1 MDGARDDESALGA
14 TPPPAM
20 WGDVQA
26 AVDEGVQASADEEV
40 HEFAS
45 AAMQA
50 AEAEGSGDAE
60 GPDDVGAAQQP
71 AAGPEES
78 HTEAPAEAPA
88 EAPTPPGPD
97 AVPRCLLDV
106 PALGDAVRNEQV
118 DLFLLDWL
126 TAAETLLATDRRD
139 SAAFVDE
146 ALCLIGVRRAEQTQ
160 PSVLDTIVPGRGAR
174 QLLARCLV
182 HIYTDEQAEKPLL
195 YDVLAALQDAY
206 TREPVRPETL
216 LRHVAAVDVSA
227 ALVRALPS
235 AAAMS
240 YGALVPVC
248 LRQARATQA
257 PVLARSAMLYLLEA
271 LLAQQGVGALPPAGV
286 KEVYKTLRGFLS
298 DKAGAVVRASCA
310 CLGALAEQ
318 HDALRALAEVEG
330 VVAQCTRALATSDVA
345 TRTALAELVAQLV
358 LQTDLQPAGAASG
371 GSSSGGGGGGGGGAS
386 ATPAADADEDE
397 AAAPKGP
404 VRVALYPPAE
414 LLDVVH
420 THVALRAGAPW
431 RARYGAVLV
440 YAAVLA
446 RAGPAWVEAAYAE
459 VLAHLLDTVAQHT
472 LGALDAD
479 EAAPLRVALSWVVR
493 HYLCATLSEP
503 AQARAAVQVG
513 THVLGAWP
521 ARTPQSAPPGEAAL
535 GLALELSAA
544 LVAQLGGVT
553 REVHEALYEPVMTL
567 LAHPVRS
574 VQVRAAWWLRVACD
588 VHPAL
593 LAPTYT
599 RLLEAVRRDV
609 GALRAA
615 QPDGGVGLRARL
627 GGHSG
632 ALAAL
637 VAVAAAQPL
646 YAQHTDAEEVFVLA
660 TELLQQVA
668 THPLREAAAA
678 VGAAWT
684 LLGSLLALGP
694 LFVRAHW
701 ARLLQLWRNA
711 LAAPPLQGPL
721 DEGAWAFLLGVRE
734 HALHALLACFLHGGA
749 AAVLTG
755 ESARRLVGMLG
766 HVRVMLD
773 TLPPAVEEQPALRA
787 RAARVRALLLRCC
800 TQLAGDAALQP
811 LHAALVQLALRVF
824 ARPER
829 FGGSAAQ
836 AAISASLGAAPAS
849 LWTSGEAGAAGV
861 TSLLVPRRDGVAGA
875 TAALDAWCAPFVPA
889 AYAAPTW
896 MRDVRVYGFGAAL
909 DALAHTPAVG
919 ALEAE
924 PGALYVAPAARAG
937 DDAYRAWLPEMPA
950 PVGGVVAEVD
960 AALEVF
966 AALLPFV
973 ARDVQ
978 VGAVEAVA
986 HAATRAPG
994 LERHAARRTVVLA
1007 NSVVALLGALRTAMH
1022 AGNAARRPAGFAN
1035 DRVTQA
1041 VQRVAQAALV
1051 HGDAMLRASA
1061 GEVYGRLAAVAGSH
1075 AVSAQVPFVVAQIV
1089 DNRHADARA
1098 SCAYAAGQVYARVGG
1113 LHAAPLT
1120 KTLGRLLVSLARDP
1134 HPVVQCAALDAL
1146 QLVVEAASLAYQPYV
1161 ASTLGVLG
1169 ELVAL
1174 PTHEPEGG
1182 SVGSS
1187 NLRATLPV
1195 YSGVARVAGAL
1206 VGVLGAD
1213 LRAERARRAQ
1223 LQALL
1228 GVLAHDRGAGAGGAA
1243 PATAAGA
1250 AVRSDAVQALQRLGV
1265 VVPEALATR
1274 AWAALLYATLQSPP
1288 ARAEPLLLYP
1298 RTAARAYAQMAQR
1311 GPEWLATY
1319 GGRPLLYALFAA
1331 LDAAPMLASL
1341 RALLLAWVQ
1350 ASAAER
1356 PCAWVD
1362 LCGTLLLAPE
1372 ALGGA
1377 PDAAV
1382 PVAPPAGE
1390 EEGAAL
1396 AASAAPADARAPRA
1410 LCGWRTRL
1418 FVLACLDAVLHAVR
1432 GTAHVGAAADAAD
1445 PHNLASRVGELIKM
1459 AFAASTATSRAVRR
1473 AGLQVLREVMEAYA
1487 ATRDPAFPASRL
1499 LEQYQAPLA
1508 AALTPAFG
1516 ADSFPEVLAAAVAV
1530 CAVYV
1535 RVGGAE
1541 HAAPQT
1547 NRVVKLLTSALDESR
1562 AEPMT
1567 RLGGLDALP
1576 PHSAAYLRIAVLH
1589 AWAELAIAPRG
1600 AALDAVLAPHRAEL
1614 VARWSDALAEYAQLR
1629 EDPDAALADGAM
1641 AALVHA
1647 QRLAY
1652 YADAWPAMLHAVTL
1666 ALDGAAGAAP
1676 AVPAFAL
1683 YALAFETLCRELE
1696 RGAQQTDRGTLAVVL
1711 ASLPVLADARYAGE
1725 AIAEPALLDELLR
1738 VAQRAFLTHDVPVAL
1753 GVLRVLHA
1761 LARSMHERLLADAD
1775 GRVDDRAFARTPL
1788 GYVVRLLFAYLDAI
1802 PAMHGAPA
1810 DKAALHTAAWTTLV
1824 GVVQVC
1830 PPAVQTQLLASTLHV
1845 LAAQARREDD
1855 AAHVLGATLGALL
1868 RPLCAAIVRVADAP
1882 LRTAVHGFLSALLE
1896 IASAMRSRSGAVAA
1910 CKSRNALVG
1919 VGGMLAALDARVPVS
1934 VEVVDTY
1941 GFLLAEKL
1949 RSGAPDAPVAV
1960 QCAAALVPA
1969 AAARRSARLALGA
1982 VVPALVVYIHT
1993 HGTADDAEG
2002 AALVPVLDVLGALPG
2017 VAADAAGALGVVLPV
2032 LVDVLERVR
2041 DAQLAPALHAYVCAY
2056 VVRTAQ
2062 THAAALKAATGALPD
2077 AARHTLQN
2085 ALRPAS
2091 GGAHGPRAA
2100 PRGEARIA
2108 LKTFGS

>member
-14 TPPPAM
+14 TPPPPP

-26 AVDEGVQASADEEV
+26 AVDEGVQVSADEEV
-40 HEFAS
+40 HESAT

-50 AEAEGSGDAE
+50 AEAEVSGETAAPAAAAP
-60 GPDDVGAAQQP
+60 GAGAAD
-71 AAGPEES
+71 AAGASE
-78 HTEAPAEAPA
+78 
-88 EAPTPPGPD
+88 

-118 DLFLLDWL
+118 DLFLLEWL
-126 TAAETLLATDRRD
+126 TAAEALLSTDRSD

-146 ALCLIGVRRAEQTQ
+146 ALCLIGARRAEQTQ
-160 PSVLDTIVPGRGAR
+160 PSVLDTLVPGRGAR

-182 HIYTDEQAEKPLL
+182 HIYLDEQADKPLL
-195 YDVLAALQDAY
+195 YDVLGALQDAFA
-206 TREPVRPETL
+206 REPVRPETL
-216 LRHVAAVDVSA
+216 LRHVAAVDACA

-235 AAAMS
+235 AAAMCF
-240 YGALVPVC
+240 GTLVPVC
-248 LRQARATQA
+248 LRQARQAQA
-257 PVLARSAMLYLLEA
+257 PVLARSAILHLLEA
-271 LLAQQGVGALPPAGV
+271 LLMQQGVGALPPAAL
-286 KEVYKTLRGFLS
+286 KELYKTLRGLVS

-318 HDALRALAEVEG
+318 HDALRARAEVEG
-330 VVAQCTRALATSDVA
+330 VVAQCTRALATADVA

-358 LQTDLQPAGAASG
+358 LQTDLQPVGASGAGAAA
-371 GSSSGGGGGGGGGAS
+371 GAG
-386 ATPAADADEDE
+386 DAEEDE

-404 VRVALYPPAE
+404 VRVPLYAPPE
-414 LLDVVH
+414 LLAAVQ
-420 THVALRAGAPW
+420 THVALKPGMPW
-431 RARYGAVLV
+431 RARYGAVQV

-446 RAGPAWVEAAYAE
+446 RAGPVWVEGAYVE
-459 VLAHLLDTVAQHT
+459 VLEHLLDTVAQHT
-472 LGALDAD
+472 LGALGAE

-503 AQARAAVQVG
+503 AQARAAVEVG
-513 THVLGAWP
+513 ARVLSAWP

-535 GLALELSAA
+535 SLALELGAA

-567 LAHPVRS
+567 LAHPVRA
-574 VQVRAAWWLRVACD
+574 VQVRAAWWLRVACG

-615 QPDGGVGLRARL
+615 QPDDGVGLRARL
-627 GGHSG
+627 GGHSS

-646 YAQHTDAEEVFVLA
+646 YARHTDAEEVFVLA
-660 TELLQQVA
+660 TELLQHVA
-668 THPLREAAAA
+668 AHPLREAAAA
-678 VGAAWT
+678 VAAAWM

-755 ESARRLVGMLG
+755 EGARRVVGMLG

-773 TLPPAVEEQPALRA
+773 TLPPAVEEQPVLRV

-800 TQLAGDAALQP
+800 VQLAGDAALQP
-811 LHAALVQLALRVF
+811 LHAALMQLALHVF

-836 AAISASLGAAPAS
+836 AAISASLGGAQAS
-849 LWTSGEAGAAGV
+849 LWTNGEAGAAGV

-875 TAALDAWCAPFVPA
+875 TAALEAWRAPFVPA
-889 AYAAPTW
+889 AYGAPTW
-896 MRDVRVYGFGAAL
+896 LRDVRVYGFGAAL
-909 DALAHTPAVG
+909 EALAHTPAHG

-924 PGALYVAPAARAG
+924 PGALYVVRVPPGDAAY
-937 DDAYRAWLPEMPA
+937 DAWLPEMPA

-960 AALEVF
+960 AALELF

-994 LERHAARRTVVLA
+994 LERHAGRRTAVLA

-1022 AGNAARRPAGFAN
+1022 ASNAARRPAGFAN

-1120 KTLGRLLVSLARDP
+1120 QTLGRLLVSLARDP
-1134 HPVVQCAALDAL
+1134 HPVVQYAALDAL

-1169 ELVAL
+1169 ALVAL

-1187 NLRATLPV
+1187 NLRAALPV

-1206 VGVLGAD
+1206 AGVLGAD
-1213 LRAERARRAQ
+1213 LRVAPARRAQ

-1228 GVLAHDRGAGAGGAA
+1228 GVLAHDRGAAARGGA
-1243 PATAAGA
+1243 PTTAAGA
-1250 AVRSDAVQALQRLGV
+1250 AVRTDAVQGLQRLGL

-1274 AWAALLYATLQSPP
+1274 AWAALLYDMLQSPP
-1288 ARAEPLLLYP
+1288 AWGEPLLLYP
-1298 RTAARAYAQMAQR
+1298 CTAARAYEQMAQR

-1319 GGRPLLYALFAA
+1319 GGRPLLHALFAA
-1331 LDAAPMLASL
+1331 LDAAPMLAPL
-1341 RALLLAWVQ
+1341 RALLLVWVQ
-1350 ASAAER
+1350 ASAAQR

-1362 LCGTLLLAPE
+1362 LCATLLLAPE
-1372 ALGGA
+1372 ALAAAGA
-1377 PDAAV
+1377 AAATAAAPTV
-1382 PVAPPAGE
+1382 PPGE

-1396 AASAAPADARAPRA
+1396 AAAPAPADGRAARGA
-1410 LCGWRTRL
+1410 CGWRTRL

-1432 GTAHVGAAADAAD
+1432 GTAHVGAAADAGDA
-1445 PHNLASRVGELIKM
+1445 HNLASRVGELIKM
-1459 AFAASTATSRAVRR
+1459 AFAASTATSRAVRC
-1473 AGLQVLREVMEAYA
+1473 AGLQILREVMEAFA
-1487 ATRDPAFPASRL
+1487 ATRDPAFPTSRL

-1535 RVGGAE
+1535 RVGGAD

-1567 RLGGLDALP
+1567 RLGGLVALP
-1576 PHSAAYLRIAVLH
+1576 PHSAAYLRIAVLQ
-1589 AWAELAIAPRG
+1589 AWAELAIAPRS
-1600 AALDAVLAPHRAEL
+1600 AALDAVLAPHHAEL
-1614 VARWSDALAEYAQLR
+1614 VARWSDALAAYAQLR
-1629 EDPDAALADGAM
+1629 EDPDATLADGAM

-1652 YADAWPAMLHAVTL
+1652 YEDAWPAMLHAVTL

-1696 RGAQQTDRGTLAVVL
+1696 RGARHTDRGTLAVVL
-1711 ASLPVLADARYAGE
+1711 ASLPVLAEARYAGE
-1725 AIAEPALLDELLR
+1725 ALAEPAQLDELLR

-1824 GVVQVC
+1824 GIVQVC

-1855 AAHVLGATLGALL
+1855 AAYVLGATLAALL

-1882 LRTAVHGFLSALLE
+1882 LRTAVHGFLSALLD
-1896 IASAMRSRSGAVAA
+1896 IASAMRSRSGAMAA

-1934 VEVVDTY
+1934 VEVVDAY

-1949 RSGAPDAPVAV
+1949 RGDAPDAHVAV

-1982 VVPALVVYIHT
+1982 VVPALVAYVHT
-1993 HGTADDAEG
+1993 HGTADDTEG
-2002 AALVPVLDVLGALPG
+2002 AALVPALDVLGALPG
-2017 VAADAAGALGVVLPV
+2017 LATEARGALGVVLPV

-2041 DAQLAPALHAYVCAY
+2041 DGQLAPALHAYVCTY

-2062 THAAALKAATGALPD
+2062 THAAALKAATAALPD
-2077 AARHTLQN
+2077 AARHTLQH
-2085 ALRPAS
+2085 ALRPAG
-2091 GGAHGPRAA
+2091 GGAHGPRAP